1 MPMTLVNCCAP
12 CLLRGGNS
20 YAGTLSK
27 SMVRLLKTPWS
38 IGLMYRSVF
47 LCACAALTFASISP
61 SALAD
66 EPTID
71 GPASVTQ
78 SLTSWYDQNI
88 PSAFRVACPL
98 LVHEMTESALIDYI
112 NSGSGAHQSK
122 TSTVSNTDDIDGVY
136 DRNPPRI
143 AVEIEQDGKVDD
155 FTFAHE
161 YGHYV
166 WFELMTK
173 ADRRAYEAVYKQ
185 SKSDKHLVT
194 DYAAVS
200 VDEGFAEAFSFYVNL
215 PQDLQYRDADSYDFL
230 SNWSQSRHS
239 SNARFEDQKR

>member
-1 MPMTLVNCCAP
+1 
-12 CLLRGGNS
+12 
-20 YAGTLSK
+20 
-27 SMVRLLKTPWS
+27 
-38 IGLMYRSVF
+38 MYRSVF
-47 LCACAALTFASISP
+47 LSACAALALASISH
-61 SALAD
+61 SAIAD

-71 GPASVTQ
+71 GPASITQ

-88 PSAFRVACPL
+88 PSAFRLTCPL
-98 LVHEMTESALIDYI
+98 LVHEMTEPALIDYI

-122 TSTVSNTDDIDGVY
+122 TLTVSNTDDIDGVY

-143 AVEIEQDGKVDD
+143 AVEIEQGGKIDD

-166 WFELMTK
+166 WFELMSK
-173 ADRRAYEAVYKQ
+173 ADRKAYEAVYKQ
-185 SKSDKHLVT
+185 SKQDRHLVT

-215 PQDLQYRDADSYDFL
+215 PQDLQHRDAGSYNFL
-230 SNWSQSRHS
+230 ANWSPPGSR
-239 SNARFEDQKR
+239 SNVRSGDHKS